1 MQLASCVVCLLQRAL
16 ELIAGMVTRKN
27 LTDIVRRLSEH
38 VDSAE
43 GAYRDALIDKIIFM
57 CSRDKYEYLED
68 FAWYISVL
76 IKLAYI
82 QVRRA
87 AGVVR
92 ALGSG
97 FGGLHRCL
105 ACRALV
111 SRIPSQHS

>member
-1 MQLASCVVCLLQRAL
+1 MLLLVCASQRAL

-27 LTDIVRRLSEH
+27 LSDIVRRLSEH
-38 VDSAE
+38 VESAE

-82 QVRRA
+82 QV
-87 AGVVR
+87 
-92 ALGSG
+92 
-97 FGGLHRCL
+97 
-105 ACRALV
+105 
-111 SRIPSQHS
+111 